1 MAQHLILNVRSEL
14 GNNQQ
19 YGVDIDT
26 VLGSPKMPLMDYIEP
41 GTPKRASVYSTR
53 ARVRVNHTAQA
64 SSVEVPPSSAE
75 TQWLMG
81 TEDIL
86 TGVMMQNLQSVTTE
100 TRQNARFIV

>member
-26 VLGSPKMPLMDYIEP
+26 VLGSPKMPLMDYIES

-64 SSVEVPPSSAE
+64 SSVVVPPSSAE

-81 TEDIL
+81 TEDIM